1 MATSSQF
8 PTSNQYIVYWLEVT
22 TSSQSV
28 ANNTSTV
35 NVKCYFKRTNYG
47 YETYGSGTLYLGING
62 TSYEISVSPSQ
73 KITSSPICLG
83 EKTVTI
89 PHNADGRK
97 TIWVSARLDH
107 NVVTADDHGFNVT
120 LTAIPRASSFTFK
133 GDTLGS
139 AVTVSITKAVSS
151 YTHTIRF
158 AFGDANTTLVTKTAE
173 SSYSFTPALDTYCKY
188 VPNST
193 SGTGTIT
200 IDTYNGNTKV
210 GSTSKNI
217 TLKVPSSVVP
227 TFTSLDVVRVDGSV
241 PTAWGVYV
249 QSKSKATLTITG
261 AAGAYGS
268 IIKSYSIFGGGY
280 SSSNSSFTTG
290 LLNTSG
296 TVTFKATV
304 TDSRG
309 RTSTTKAISI
319 NVISYAPPSIGSSES
334 MRCLPNGTSS
344 GTGTT
349 GKTVCNYAYS
359 DVSGKNT
366 LTATVKYRVSGT
378 TAWSSAV
385 TVKNNADTIFGSG
398 KILETNTYDVLITVK
413 DAFTTVTK
421 TDTINSASRIMNML
435 ASGNGIAFGTF
446 AEEENTLESAWKIK
460 GTAGMDIDGNSNFS
474 EIPTIGGSIPMI
486 LTGGT
491 TNNYYTKFANGL
503 LIVYQK
509 VVFTVP
515 CNNQWGNI
523 YSSKVSENPIVFP
536 DYPIAFTS
544 IPVTTV
550 SVQTNNTNN
559 DNTGDFWVGTG
570 NNATYPASKTNAG
583 SYQIFRGTAMASIS
597 GVLSLIAIGRWK

>member
-1 MATSSQF
+1 MATSAQF
-8 PTSNQYIVYWLEVT
+8 STSNQYIVYWLEVT

-47 YETYGSGTLYLGING
+47 YTTYGTGTLYLGING
-62 TSYEISVSPSQ
+62 TSYSIGVSPSQ
-73 KITSSPICLG
+73 EITSTPICLAN
-83 EKTVTI
+83 KTVTI
-89 PHNADGRK
+89 PHNADGTI

-107 NVVTADDHGFNVT
+107 NAVTSADHGFNVT
-120 LTAIPRASSFTFK
+120 LTAIPRASSFSFT

-151 YTHTIRF
+151 YTHTICF
-158 AFGDANTTLVTKTAE
+158 AFGDANTTLITKTAE

-200 IDTYNGNTKV
+200 VDTYSGNTKV

-227 TFTSLDVVRVDGSV
+227 TFTSLDVNRVDGSV
-241 PTAWGVYV
+241 PTAWGLYV
-249 QSKSKATLTITG
+249 QSKSKATITITG
-261 AAGAYGS
+261 AAGVHGS
-268 IIKSYSIFGGGY
+268 TIKSYSILGGGY

-290 LLNTSG
+290 FLNTSG

-309 RTSTTKAISI
+309 RTATKTISI
-319 NVISYAPPSIGSSES
+319 NVIAYAPPSIGSSES
-334 MRCLPNGTSS
+334 MRCLQDGTAS

-349 GKTVCNYAYS
+349 GKTICNYAYS
-359 DVSGKNT
+359 SVNGKNT
-366 LTATVKYRVSGT
+366 VTATVKYRVSGT
-378 TAWSSAV
+378 TAWSNAV
-385 TVKNNADTIFGSG
+385 TVKNNGDTIFGSG
-398 KILETNTYDVLITVK
+398 NLLESNTYDVQITVK
-413 DAFTTVTK
+413 DAFATVTK
-421 TDTINSASRIMNML
+421 IDTINSASRIMNML

-446 AEEENTLESAWKIK
+446 AEEEDTMESAWKIK
-460 GTAGMDIDGNSNFS
+460 GTSGMDIAGDSNFS
-474 EIPTIGGSIPMI
+474 QMPTIGAEPMI

-503 LIVYQK
+503 LIIYQK
-509 VVFTVP
+509 VAFTVP

-536 DYPIAFTS
+536 DYPIAFAS

-559 DNTGDFWVGTG
+559 ANTGDFWVGTG

-597 GVLSLIAIGRWK
+597 GVLNLIAIGRWK